1 MSGDDKRAA
10 AAVLRG
16 EALRKREAAGVSC
29 PAGAGEALRLAWAH
43 GGEALDEQAAQLEA
57 VAGALE
63 DEALDEACE
72 NEARAQ
78 WMAARFV
85 EDEAF

>member
-1 MSGDDKRAA
+1 
-10 AAVLRG
+10 
-16 EALRKREAAGVSC
+16 
-29 PAGAGEALRLAWAH
+29 LRLAWAH